1 MAGFSNSFAFVMTTT
16 IYSSLVAEIS
26 DGIVAAA
33 GPLHGEQIKWRDESF
48 LRIQSPQRGPVPPS
62 QPSPCG
68 HTLGGI
74 GHCPLTEMNYAG
86 GHKVFILARNRISI
100 SVMAGLT
107 SFVMA
112 TTIALVLLADAFHG
126 VAAARTFRWDDERF
140 LKIESLQR
148 GPVPPS
154 RASGCGH
161 TPRPGETG
169 RCPLDEMNYSG
180 GGRFRSRRAPSPPL
194 PDHAVAP
201 SPAKSSNGGDFSA

>member
-1 MAGFSNSFAFVMTTT
+1 
-16 IYSSLVAEIS
+16 
-26 DGIVAAA
+26 
-33 GPLHGEQIKWRDESF
+33 
-48 LRIQSPQRGPVPPS
+48 
-62 QPSPCG
+62 
-68 HTLGGI
+68 
-74 GHCPLTEMNYAG
+74 
-86 GHKVFILARNRISI
+86 
-100 SVMAGLT
+100 MAGLIT

-112 TTIALVLLADAFHG
+112 ITIALVLLADAFHG
-126 VAAARTFRWDDERF
+126 IAAARTFRGEQKWRWDNESF
-140 LKIESLQR
+140 LQIESLQR